1 MSDIANSDSLRKLDE
16 RHEELLVKLEE
27 LCQQLDSA
35 LKNFMPKQDAQPL
48 KDAA

>member
-1 MSDIANSDSLRKLDE
+1 MSELANTDSLRKLDE
-16 RHEELLVKLEE
+16 RHEELLGKLEE

-35 LKNFMPKQDAQPL
+35 LKNFMPKTEAESL

>member
-16 RHEELLVKLEE
+16 RHEELLGKLEE

-35 LKNFMPKQDAQPL
+35 LKNFMPKAEAEPL

>member
-35 LKNFMPKQDAQPL
+35 LKNFMSRAEVEVL
-48 KDAA
+48 KEAA